1 MKDLAVFSIGHLRT
15 QWLEARTSALAN
27 NIANADTPGFK
38 PRDIVPFEAALRD
51 ARVTVER
58 TNRSHIVPDE
68 IAGGDF
74 DFVPRAESAAKH
86 SGNGVS
92 LELEMASLGEARSQ
106 HSMVTGVLGAFHRM
120 LLSSS
125 KG

>member
-1 MKDLAVFSIGHLRT
+1 MKDLAVFAIGQLRS
-15 QWLEARTSALAN
+15 QWLAARTSALAN
-27 NIANADTPGFK
+27 NVANADTPGFK
-38 PRDIVPFEAALRD
+38 PRDIVPFEATLRD
-51 ARVTVER
+51 TRIAVER
-58 TNRSHIVPDE
+58 TNSAHIAPDDVS
-68 IAGGDF
+68 GGNF
-74 DFVPRAESAAKH
+74 DFVPRADSASKH

-106 HSMVTGVLGAFHRM
+106 HSMVVGVLGAFQRM

>member
-27 NIANADTPGFK
+27 NVANADTPGYK

-51 ARVTVER
+51 ARVMVER
-58 TNRSHIVPDE
+58 TNQGHFAPDR

-74 DFVPRAESAAKH
+74 DFVPRAETASKH